1 MYEHKPRGEN
11 LTVKAPIR
19 THHLSSFHERDPDHR
34 PSIKSRHL
42 CIVVTKGVQKQPALS
57 LTLQDG
63 GGKGRQDKQTAGY
76 LIVYRDIENI
86 VGVYFLDDEVI
97 ERCLPEVK
105 RNPRS
110 TQQRGCLF
118 GLRARVACQSKG
130 QKITQLLYRK
140 INFFTL

>member
-1 MYEHKPRGEN
+1 MNEILIIVHP
-11 LTVKAPIR
+11 
-19 THHLSSFHERDPDHR
+19 SSQG
-34 PSIKSRHL
+34 I

-97 ERCLPEVK
+97 ERCVPEVK

-118 GLRARVACQSKG
+118 GLRARVVCQSKG

-140 INFFTL
+140 LKFFIL